1 MKTGL
6 NLLMDQP
13 KQVGT
18 DMVVDAVA
26 AIHEYGAPV
35 LIIDVGTATTI
46 SAVMWEVR
54 FFRVSAYRWI
64 HWYPGQHSFRE
75 SVWKLQNP

>member
-35 LIIDVGTATTI
+35 LIIDAQRIVKTVNDILG
-46 SAVMWEVR
+46 
-54 FFRVSAYRWI
+54 
-64 HWYPGQHSFRE
+64 
-75 SVWKLQNP
+75 K